1 MRSILLEDW
10 VTLMLSN
17 VKYPRSGKKIS
28 GVAIDSRQ
36 VRPGDLFFALSGQC
50 TDGHRFLKQAAQSG
64 AVAAVVSKDYQ
75 GDSFGLELIV
85 VNDTTEALKEAGES
99 QSHLFQG
106 TIVGITGSIGKTTTK
121 AFAKTFLSSVYRVYA
136 SPKSYNSQLTVP
148 LSLLMAD
155 GDEDF
160 VILEMGVSEPKN
172 MQDLL
177 SIVEPEVAVITNI
190 ADQHVMNF
198 PDQGVQGIAEE
209 KSHILRNSRVQLLP
223 KDSPWYSYF
232 MKQSVSAEKFS
243 FAFYDETADFYY
255 KAIRKD
261 SVFISTPE
269 GDIDFAVAFPY
280 KPAYS
285 NLLIS
290 LSLAWLLDVPVD
302 RIIHSCCDLQLP
314 PMRFEQSVRNGIQ
327 IINDAYNACP
337 EAMIAALDAIPNPSE
352 GGKVILI
359 LGHMAELGNHS
370 EEGHT
375 VVANKALSK
384 ASIIFF
390 IGEKWLPI
398 RHLLKHDTCEVSFY
412 PSAQGIEEILKK
424 VVQQGDIVLLKGSRS
439 LALESLLSC
448 F

>member
-10 VTLMLSN
+10 VSLMLSD

-28 GVAIDSRQ
+28 GVAIDSRR
-36 VRPGDLFFALSGQC
+36 VHPGDLFFALSGQC
-50 TDGHRFLKQAAQSG
+50 TDGHRFLKQAAQAG
-64 AVAAVVSKDYQ
+64 AVAAVVSKDYC
-75 GDSFGLELIV
+75 GDSFGLELVV

-106 TIVGITGSIGKTTTK
+106 TTVGITGSIGKTTTK
-121 AFAKTFLSSVYRVYA
+121 VFAKTFLSSVYRVYA

-160 VILEMGVSEPKN
+160 ILLEMGVSEPGN
-172 MQDLL
+172 MKDLL
-177 SIVEPEVAVITNI
+177 SIVEPEVSVITNV
-190 ADQHVMNF
+190 ADQHAMNF
-198 PDQGVQGIAEE
+198 SDRGVQGIAEE
-209 KSHILRNSRVQLLP
+209 KGRILQNSRVQLLP
-223 KDSPWYSYF
+223 KDSPWYSHF
-232 MKQSVSAEKFS
+232 VKQSPSSEKFS
-243 FAFYDETADFYY
+243 FAFHDETADFYY

-261 SVFISTPE
+261 SVVISTPE
-269 GDIDFAVAFPY
+269 GDIDFAISFPY
-280 KPAYS
+280 QPAYS
-285 NLLIS
+285 NLLIA

-302 RIIHSCCDLQLP
+302 RIAHSCCDLQLP
-314 PMRFEQSVRNGIQ
+314 PMRFEQSMRNGIQ
-327 IINDAYNACP
+327 VINDAYNACP

-352 GGKVILI
+352 GRKVILI
-359 LGHMAELGNHS
+359 LGHMAELGNYS
-370 EEGHT
+370 EAGHT
-375 VVANKALSK
+375 VVAEKALSK
-384 ASIIFF
+384 AGIIFF

-398 RHLLKHDTCEVSFY
+398 QHLLKQGPCEVSFH
-412 PSAQGIEEILKK
+412 PSAQSIEEILKK